1 MRRTLLRSIEIAA
14 WTSGLLC
21 GTILLTHRVE
31 IVGAQQA
38 VATFRGAAPPPVYTP
53 GSAVTP
59 SLITNQR
66 SPKATRD
73 PNQLLGR
80 LEIPSLH
87 LSTPILDDDDTTSLL
102 LGAGHIRGTALPGGL
117 GNFVVAAHR
126 DTYFRPLAGI
136 KAGMTMRVVT
146 PDETFIYIVD
156 STKIV
161 LPEDV
166 DVLDI
171 GETPQ
176 MTLIT
181 CYPFHYIGAAP
192 KRFIVS
198 AHLASF

>member
-1 MRRTLLRSIEIAA
+1 MRRTLLRSAETAA
-14 WTSGLLC
+14 WIGGLLC
-21 GTILLTHRVE
+21 GAILLSHRME

-38 VATFRGAAPPPVYTP
+38 AAAFKGGAPAVAPSLRFAAAPSPPT
-53 GSAVTP
+53 S
-59 SLITNQR
+59 QR
-66 SPKATRD
+66 SPKHMPDA
-73 PNQLLGR
+73 NQLLGR
-80 LEIPSLH
+80 LEISSLH

-136 KAGMTMRVVT
+136 KPGMTMRVVT
-146 PDETFIYIVD
+146 PDETFLYIVD

-171 GETPQ
+171 GDTPQ

-192 KRFIVS
+192 KRFIVI

>member
-1 MRRTLLRSIEIAA
+1 MLLRSIEIIA

-21 GTILLTHRVE
+21 GVVLLAHRVE
-31 IVGAQQA
+31 IAGTQQA
-38 VATFRGAAPPPVYTP
+38 ASAFTGTAAPRLSLTGPPVI
-53 GSAVTP
+53 SP
-59 SLITNQR
+59 SLVNQR
-66 SPKATRD
+66 SSKSKAD

-87 LSTPILDDDDTTSLL
+87 LSTPILDDDDTPSLL

-126 DTYFRPLAGI
+126 DTYFRPLAAI
-136 KAGMTMRVVT
+136 KAGMTMRVIT
-146 PDETFIYIVD
+146 PDETFVYIVD

-161 LPEDV
+161 RPEDV
-166 DVLDI
+166 DVLDM
-171 GETPQ
+171 GDTPQ

-192 KRFIVS
+192 QRFIVI